1 MALAFAIDAL
11 LKSLQRDL
19 EALRAL
25 NTRLDREKQELVDL
39 NQSLSTLGLIL
50 YQNEDLAK
58 TGAAAVAALC
68 AFWTSMGKSIDA
80 INGQATSSPNI
91 LHPCPL
97 PRLIGSD
104 KGKFP
109 SDIACTIG
117 QLMKV
122 TEDAN
127 TISVGASKVIDLAHR
142 RIPMTTACIDRLERN
157 IKDLEADIASKQTL
171 SHPIQSLPIEVLSHI
186 LRLAVILEHERR
198 KEDLLDISFP
208 PFITSITTLS
218 SIHLTCCRWFRCACV
233 KGDPLLP
240 RAMVLWGSN
249 AFPPGQPVPGLEPTT
264 LTVIQGMVFP
274 GVHSSWEGHLAQ
286 VKWGLRSVFLTF
298 EADVVPYLLQQIPCV
313 PSLSLYSRR
322 SYSRRSYSGITIPT
336 NLKNIGSLNCVD
348 ILPIFEEN
356 FDTLRDLHLGF
367 RDPDALTIVPWETLP
382 ETLGRSPNLTTL
394 SLSVPFPN
402 YSNVVNLLPH
412 LHTLTILPTF
422 PLENMITHFRE
433 GLKCPQL
440 SCLNIVLPD
449 KPDERIEGIL
459 SIEPLRHQL
468 QVFNITGPTYSIEW
482 ASVPSLPALKT
493 VSLEGPCSVTLLT
506 GFLSVSQNGGQSQ
519 LNCPVLSKICIK
531 KSSIGG
537 SGIYDE
543 VQAYCRH
550 RELEGGDM
558 LPRMSV
564 EVYDCPNV
572 SVAQMRELRRLRE

>member
-1 MALAFAIDAL
+1 MALAVAVDAL

-50 YQNEDLAK
+50 NQNQDLAEK
-58 TGAAAVAALC
+58 GAAGVAALC

-80 INGQATSSPNI
+80 INGQATSPRNI
-91 LHPCPL
+91 LRSCSL
-97 PRLIGSD
+97 PQLIGSD
-104 KGKFP
+104 SKFP
-109 SDIACTIG
+109 NEIASTI
-117 QLMKV
+117 LRLDNITK
-122 TEDAN
+122 DAQK
-127 TISVGASKVIDLAHR
+127 ISVGASKAIDLAHR

-186 LRLAVILEHERR
+186 LRLAVILEHEQRE
-198 KEDLLDISFP
+198 EDLLDTSCP
-208 PFITSITTLS
+208 PVITNTTTLS
-218 SIHLTCCRWFRCACV
+218 SIRLTCRRWFRCV
-233 KGDPLLP
+233 QGDPLLP
-240 RAMVLWGSN
+240 RAMVLRASN

-264 LTVIQGMVFP
+264 LTVIQRRVFP
-274 GVHSSWEGHLAQ
+274 AVHSSWEGHLAQ
-286 VKWGLRSVFLTF
+286 VNWGLRSVFLTF

-322 SYSRRSYSGITIPT
+322 SYSRITMPT
-336 NLKNIGSLNCVD
+336 NLKNIGSLTCVD

-356 FDTLRDLHLGF
+356 FDALRDLHLEF

-412 LHTLTILPTF
+412 LHTLSILPTF
-422 PLENMITHFRE
+422 PLENLVTHFRE